1 MNIHKLLARA
11 YRQIGDTQLANLH
24 EELATEVNTMSSVGQ
39 GDDNPTSDADAR
51 PVPIHSRD

>member
-39 GDDNPTSDADAR
+39 GDDNPPSGADTSPD
-51 PVPIHSRD
+51 PVHPRG